1 MKDAGMSDEELV
13 KAMENLCLAYDNMCH
28 LDSLKISKRDL
39 PFPPPLNQA
48 WKLLSKVIDRLHLR
62 NHVDPK
68 CKLLYNA
75 EDKLPSAYNTMA
87 CEQTFVWASRLKKVI
102 CAMPR
107 LHQFFFL
114 HRSVKRRNKYTE
126 LCHLHR
132 KTPVLPKLSQ
142 VNRFSQQDRD

>member
-13 KAMENLCLAYDNMCH
+13 EAMENLCLAYDNMCH

-48 WKLLSKVIDRLHLR
+48 WKMLSKVIDRLHLR

-114 HRSVKRRNKYTE
+114 HRSVKWRNKYTE

-142 VNRFSQQDRD
+142 ANRFSQQDRD

>member
-1 MKDAGMSDEELV
+1 
-13 KAMENLCLAYDNMCH
+13 MCH

-48 WKLLSKVIDRLHLR
+48 WKLLSKVIDHLHLR

-68 CKLLYNA
+68 YKLLYNA

-126 LCHLHR
+126 LCHLRR

-142 VNRFSQQDRD
+142 ANRFSQQDRD